1 MTTSFVFVSV
11 WHSSSF
17 CVRVFDWRCNQI
29 ALYFSA
35 RCVYLTPDHALCV
48 SCLYVCVCVCEHL
61 VLLSSALCV
70 YLTLDFIFCVSCIYV
85 CAFVYCVCKH
95 LVLIS
100 SALCVYL
107 TCDRLFFYCMWECS
121 WLPYS
126 TYLHLD
132 FHLFLFVFHDK
143 AKRTQQ
149 GNLLV
154 SMLHCSWLYVHVCY
168 CVCEHLVLLGSV
180 CLVDPGPHPLSH
192 RAPPS
197 GEFIRRSVRWTRDWK
212 QFAFSTKRLWW
223 ETRYSWTTSLDPN
236 VLADIQK

>member
-1 MTTSFVFVSV
+1 MCLLDPGLHLLCFL
-11 WHSSSF
+11 HI
-17 CVRVFDWRCNQI
+17 CLCI
-29 ALYFSA
+29 CL
-35 RCVYLTPDHALCV
+35 LCV
-48 SCLYVCVCVCEHL
+48 QTPRVNQ
-61 VLLSSALCV
+61 LSSLC
-70 YLTLDFIFCVSCIYV
+70 LFDL
-85 CAFVYCVCKH
+85 
-95 LVLIS
+95 
-100 SALCVYL
+100 
-107 TCDRLFFYCMWECS
+107 RPPFFYCMWEYN

-126 TYLHLD
+126 TYLYLD

-223 ETRYSWTTSLDPN
+223 ETRYSWATSLDPN
-236 VLADIQK
+236 VLADIQKQFLTLTNQTGSHRYHSFNDKSKLLRILLKQNTALLSTVRPSVSRRDISTFFNYLMI

>member
-1 MTTSFVFVSV
+1 MTTPLVFVSV

-17 CVRVFDWRCNQI
+17 CVLVFDWRCNQI

-35 RCVYLTPDHALCV
+35 RCVYLTPDHTLCV

-107 TCDRLFFYCMWECS
+107 TCDRLFFI
-121 WLPYS
+121 
-126 TYLHLD
+126 
-132 FHLFLFVFHDK
+132 
-143 AKRTQQ
+143 
-149 GNLLV
+149 
-154 SMLHCSWLYVHVCY
+154 
-168 CVCEHLVLLGSV
+168 VCENIIDCPTQLICTWIFICF
-180 CLVDPGPHPLSH
+180 CLCSM
-192 RAPPS
+192 
-197 GEFIRRSVRWTRDWK
+197 
-212 QFAFSTKRLWW
+212 TKLKEHSR
-223 ETRYSWTTSLDPN
+223 E
-236 VLADIQK
+236 IC